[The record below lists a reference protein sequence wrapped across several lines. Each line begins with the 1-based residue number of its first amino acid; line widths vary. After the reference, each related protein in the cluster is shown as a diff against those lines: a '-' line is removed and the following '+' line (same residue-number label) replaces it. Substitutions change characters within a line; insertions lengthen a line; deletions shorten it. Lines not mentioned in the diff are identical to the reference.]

1 MLDALAQPDRGLLL
15 VGQGPVNSVAF
26 SPDGKALATGGAD
39 GTARL
44 RDVQARRQIYVFQ
57 ISGTAA
63 VSSVAFSLHG
73 KTLATTGRDR
83 RIRL

>member
-15 VGQGPVNSVAF
+15 VGQGHVNSVAF

-39 GTARL
+39 RTARL
-44 RDVQARRQIYVFQ
+44 WDVQARRQIYVFQ